1 MSSTSFA
8 STPSTSVTSVDRC
21 LSTGSPNTRIV
32 YGAAIGLRIVRGPRS
47 VQTVPQ
53 YFDPQP
59 AVSSRRRT
67 VDLTLPDLSL
77 RLDTDRGV
85 FAADA
90 IDPGTKLLLLKGPA
104 PTGTTLLDLGCGYGP
119 IALALARRAPDATV
133 WAVDV
138 NERALAL
145 CEANAAANGITNVR
159 VGSPPDDV
167 AFDEISS
174 NPPIRIGKAAL
185 HELLTT
191 WLTTGSPPPAPPISS
206 SRSTSA
212 ATRARSGSPRTAGP
226 WSAEGHARGIDF
238 WTFRDERT
246 QRPGHASASEPDGD
260 GEPARSAGWGRAGPG
275 DAMRQLDATGTK
287 RLHREWRRR
296 TEGHVAL
303 ILDGVQTPV
312 NVGSIVRAAAA
323 FRVEYLWLAAG
334 RRRPAI
340 PRRPQDRPRQRAVP
354 RVERGRPR
362 HRRDRRSP
370 CRRLPD
376 RRPRAG
382 DGPARSR
389 CSPPTSANPCAW

>member
-1 MSSTSFA
+1 M
-8 STPSTSVTSVDRC
+8 
-21 LSTGSPNTRIV
+21 
-32 YGAAIGLRIVRGPRS
+32 
-47 VQTVPQ
+47 PQ

-90 IDPGTKLLLLKGPA
+90 IDPGTKLLLLEGPA

-167 AFDEISS
+167 AFDEIWS

-191 WLTTGSPPPAPPISS
+191 WLTRLTPTG
-206 SRSTSA
+206 A
-212 ATRARSGSPRTAGP
+212 AHLVVQKHLGSDSLAKWLTENG
-226 WSAEGHARGIDF
+226 
-238 WTFRDERT
+238 WT
-246 QRPGHASASEPDGD
+246 
-260 GEPARSAGWGRAGPG
+260 
-275 DAMRQLDATGTK
+275 
-287 RLHREWRRR
+287 
-296 TEGHVAL
+296 
-303 ILDGVQTPV
+303 
-312 NVGSIVRAAAA
+312 
-323 FRVEYLWLAAG
+323 
-334 RRRPAI
+334 
-340 PRRPQDRPRQRAVP
+340 
-354 RVERGRPR
+354 VERRGSRQGY
-362 HRRDRRSP
+362 
-370 CRRLPD
+370 RLLD
-376 RRPRAG
+376 L
-382 DGPARSR
+382 SR
-389 CSPPTSANPCAW
+389 